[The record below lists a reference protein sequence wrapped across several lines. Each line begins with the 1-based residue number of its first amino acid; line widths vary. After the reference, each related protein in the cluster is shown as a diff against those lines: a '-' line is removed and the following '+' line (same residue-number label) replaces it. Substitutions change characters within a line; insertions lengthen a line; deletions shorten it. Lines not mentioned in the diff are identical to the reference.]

1 MVKELSVC
9 ELAKAVEMEFRHI
22 LAVEANRK
30 EQTMIDSDIRTET
43 LLKLADHMKSIN
55 KTMIELNKEVEEM
68 MQDIMRDLKDPFSEP
83 YFDSET
89 WGE

>member
-1 MVKELSVC
+1 
-9 ELAKAVEMEFRHI
+9 
-22 LAVEANRK
+22 
-30 EQTMIDSDIRTET
+30 MIDSDIRTET